1 MATEHVEIE
10 RKFDVAT
17 SFALPDLTGVAGV
30 GSVAA
35 PAERRL
41 EAVYFDTP
49 DLRLARARITLRR
62 RTGGPDG
69 GWHLK
74 LPAAGGARRELHAP
88 LGPDTG
94 IPPRVLTRPLTGIL
108 RGAPPAPVAEL
119 RTHRVVTILQDGG
132 GRVLAE
138 VADDRVTAT
147 VPAPGP
153 GEAASVRSW
162 REVEVELVDGEDAVL
177 AKVEDVLVAAGARPS
192 ESASKLARALEG
204 PLATGTAPGAG
215 AGSPGKD
222 GARAGDVVLT
232 AVRAQVSA
240 LQDAD
245 LMLRTDQPDAVHK
258 LRVAGRRLRS
268 IFAAFRS
275 VLDRAATE
283 PLRRELKWLGL
294 QLSEVRDDEVALARL
309 ADLVTA
315 QPRELVLG
323 PVAARLRQARIQEAT
338 AGTARAL
345 DTLTDPRYLRLL
357 DDLHGLL
364 ADPPVTATA
373 SRGPRSV
380 LRKAVRR
387 AGRRL
392 RRRVDAAKSM
402 DHRQPT
408 ALHDVRKAAKRL
420 RYTGEVARP
429 ELGRRMKALVGT
441 VEDVQEVLGD
451 RQDTFLTREHC
462 RRLGIAAS
470 AAGENAW
477 TYGRLHGLE
486 EAQAERDEREFWTRW
501 PALRAHLAAATR

>member
-1 MATEHVEIE
+1 MASEHVEIE

-17 SFALPDLTGVAGV
+17 SFALPDLRGVAGV

-35 PAERRL
+35 PAEHRL

-62 RTGGPDG
+62 RTGGPDA

-74 LPAAGGARRELHAP
+74 LPSAGGARRELHAP
-88 LGPDTG
+88 LGPGLGPGT
-94 IPPRVLTRPLTGIL
+94 PPRTLTGPVAGIL

-119 RTHRVVTILQDGG
+119 RTHRVVTALQDGD

-147 VPAPGP
+147 VPAAGP
-153 GEAASVRSW
+153 GEAAAVRSW

-177 AKVEDVLVAAGARPS
+177 VRVEDVLVAAGARPS
-192 ESASKLARALEG
+192 ESPSKLARALEG
-204 PLATGTAPGAG
+204 QLPAGTTSGQVTGT
-215 AGSPGKD
+215 SGK
-222 GARAGDVVLT
+222 GAGDVVLA

-275 VLDRAATE
+275 VLDRSATD
-283 PLRRELKWLGL
+283 PLRSELKWLGS
-294 QLSEVRDDEVALARL
+294 QMSEVRDDEVALARL
-309 ADLVTA
+309 EDLVRA
-315 QPRELVLG
+315 QPVELVLG
-323 PVAARLRQARIQEAT
+323 PVAARLQQARIQEVT

-345 DTLTDPRYLRLL
+345 DTLADPRYLRLL
-357 DDLHGLL
+357 DDLHALL
-364 ADPPVTATA
+364 AHPPFTATA
-373 SRGPRSV
+373 ARGARPV

-392 RRRVDAAKSM
+392 RRRVAAATSI
-402 DHRQPT
+402 DDRPPT
-408 ALHDVRKAAKRL
+408 ALHDVRKGAKRL
-420 RYTGEVARP
+420 RYTAEVGRT
-429 ELGRRMKALVGT
+429 ELGQRVKSLVAA
-441 VEDVQEVLGD
+441 VEGVQEVLGD
-451 RQDTFLTREHC
+451 RQDTFLAREHC
-462 RRLGIAAS
+462 RRLGIAAA

-486 EAQAERDEREFWTRW
+486 EAQAERDEREFWARW
-501 PALRAHLAAATR
+501 PALRKDIKAATR